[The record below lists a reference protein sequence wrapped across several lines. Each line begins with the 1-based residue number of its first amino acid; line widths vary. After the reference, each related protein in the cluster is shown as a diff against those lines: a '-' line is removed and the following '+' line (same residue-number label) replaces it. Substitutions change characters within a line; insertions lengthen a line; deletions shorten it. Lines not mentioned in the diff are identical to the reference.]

1 VVTGES
7 TADLPF
13 DLSSRRLTRALSELR
28 PGAEVEEVRV
38 RDSSVHGSGHASTA
52 DRLVLDVRYAAG
64 RDAGLPGSLL
74 LKTFL
79 DHPHAPRV
87 MYRTEARFYRE
98 IRPELSIETPACYGF
113 LYDEDDR
120 RSGIL
125 MEDLSSRAAEF
136 PNATS
141 AVSLENVRALL
152 ATLAELHAQ
161 FWASPRFAGDLDWV
175 PTPQAGGMH
184 DVFEEIG
191 LALVRDQLS
200 IPFKAELMR
209 PLGLSP
215 EQLWDGLWKVQKLLD
230 SEPRTLLHGDT
241 HIGNTYLLPGG
252 GAGLVD
258 WQLMIKAVW
267 AHDVTYLIVT
277 SLPVEARRTHEKDL
291 FAFYCD
297 ELSRRGVD
305 APSDEQAW
313 HLYRCAAVWGL
324 VIGWLITPPQNY
336 GEAITAENILRL
348 VTAVRDL
355 ESFRAL
361 G

>member
-1 VVTGES
+1 
-7 TADLPF
+7 
-13 DLSSRRLTRALSELR
+13 LSKAH
-28 PGAEVEEVRV
+28 GGVEVAEVRV
-38 RDSSVHGSGHASTA
+38 RESSVHGSGHASTA
-52 DRLVLDVRYAAG
+52 DRLVLDLLYAPG
-64 RDAGLPGSLL
+64 RDAGLPDSML

-79 DHPHAPRV
+79 EHPHAPRV

-98 IRPELSIETPACYGF
+98 IRPELSIETPAYYGF
-113 LYDEDDR
+113 LYDERDR

-136 PNATS
+136 PDATGT
-141 AVSLENVRALL
+141 VSMENVRALL

-161 FWASPRFAGDLDWV
+161 FWATPRFAGDLDWV

-200 IPFKAELMR
+200 IPFKAELMK

-215 EQLWDGLWKVQKLLD
+215 ERLWEGLWKVQKLLD
-230 SEPRTLLHGDT
+230 AEPRTLLHGDT

-267 AHDVTYLIVT
+267 AHDATYLIIT
-277 SLPVEARRTHEKDL
+277 SLPVEARRAHEKDL
-291 FAFYCD
+291 LAFYRD
-297 ELSRRGVD
+297 ELSRNGVV
-305 APSDEQAW
+305 APSADEAW

-336 GEAITAENILRL
+336 GEEITAENILRL